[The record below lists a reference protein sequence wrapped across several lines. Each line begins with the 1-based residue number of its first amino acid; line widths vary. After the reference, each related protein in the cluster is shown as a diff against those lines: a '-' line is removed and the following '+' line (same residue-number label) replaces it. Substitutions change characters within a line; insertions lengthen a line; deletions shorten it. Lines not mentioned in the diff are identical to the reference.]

1 MSTRDTRH
9 RVNFLKYSH
18 TVGLC
23 VMVGRG
29 FSYPVD
35 TAIAKDGRLY
45 VVNRGLDADELR
57 QIRGTICSL
66 DSEYFTDFGS
76 FGEGDGQFVSPT
88 AVALDSR
95 GQVYVSDEYTHRIS
109 IYDSSGAFLS
119 NWGKPGA
126 RAGELGGPSGLAFD
140 SEDNLYI
147 ADHLNNRVQ
156 KFTSDGRFLLRFG
169 SEGAGDGQFNLP
181 WGLTVDP
188 KGEVYVADWRNDR
201 IQRFSPDGEFLGKYG
216 NSGHGDG
223 EFYRPSSVA
232 VDSDGYIYV
241 ADWGN
246 ERVQVLDPSGDFVTK
261 LRGEATLSAWAKDFL
276 NTNVEEAEARAKSN
290 LEPQFDF
297 FEGDPFEESSHVEK
311 YFWAPVSVKLIS
323 DGRLF
328 VTECNR
334 HRIQIYTRGL

>member
-1 MSTRDTRH
+1 MSTTDTRE
-9 RVNFLKYSH
+9 RVDFLKYSH
-18 TVGLC
+18 TIGLC

-29 FSYPVD
+29 FSYPAD

-66 DSEYFTDFGS
+66 DSKYFADFGS

-88 AVALDSR
+88 AVALDRR
-95 GQVYVSDEYTHRIS
+95 GQVYLSDEYTHRIT
-109 IYDSSGAFLS
+109 IFDPSGVFVS
-119 NWGKPGA
+119 NWGKPGSGE
-126 RAGELGGPSGLAFD
+126 GELAGPSGIVFD
-140 SEDNLYI
+140 SEDNLYV

-156 KFTSDGRFLLRFG
+156 KFTSDGRFLLSFG
-169 SEGAGDGQFNLP
+169 SEGDGDGQFNLP
-181 WGLTVDP
+181 WALTVDP

-201 IQRFSPDGEFLGKYG
+201 IQRFSADGDFIRKYG
-216 NSGHGDG
+216 ISGHGDG

-232 VDSDGYIYV
+232 VDGEGYIYV

-246 ERVQVLDPSGDFVTK
+246 ERIQVLDSEGELVTI
-261 LRGEATLSAWAKDFL
+261 LRGEATLSAWAQDFL

-290 LEPQFDF
+290 LEPQFAF
-297 FEGDPFEESSHVEK
+297 FEGDPYEESSHIEK
-311 YFWAPVSVKLIS
+311 YFWAPVSVKLTG
-323 DGRLF
+323 DGRLC

-334 HRIQIYTRGL
+334 HRIQIYERMS